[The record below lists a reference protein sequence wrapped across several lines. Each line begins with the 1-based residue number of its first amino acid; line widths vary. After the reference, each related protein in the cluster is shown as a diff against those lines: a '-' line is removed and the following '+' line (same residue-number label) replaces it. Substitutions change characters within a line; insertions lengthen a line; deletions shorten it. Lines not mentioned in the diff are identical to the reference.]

1 MSEDAA
7 ASSAAASTPSNAPA
21 DFDLVAAK
29 AALTSSST
37 SARISQLRSIEE
49 KLSQKGERELHL
61 WQLDTF

>member
-7 ASSAAASTPSNAPA
+7 SSAASTPSNAPA

-37 SARISQLRSIEE
+37 TARISQLRSIEE
-49 KLSQKGERELHL
+49 KLSQKCERPNIYNY
-61 WQLDTF
+61 TFGS

>member
-7 ASSAAASTPSNAPA
+7 SPAANNAP

-37 SARISQLRSIEE
+37 TARISQLRHVEE
-49 KLSQKGERELHL
+49 KISQKCERP
-61 WQLDTF
+61 DTYS